1 MLWVLILLH
10 GGQQAVE
17 STDLLQDWEPT
28 SPPSLGAIPFY
39 SLLARISSST

>member
-10 GGQQAVE
+10 GRQQLVE

-28 SPPSLGAIPFY
+28 PLCLDAIPFY